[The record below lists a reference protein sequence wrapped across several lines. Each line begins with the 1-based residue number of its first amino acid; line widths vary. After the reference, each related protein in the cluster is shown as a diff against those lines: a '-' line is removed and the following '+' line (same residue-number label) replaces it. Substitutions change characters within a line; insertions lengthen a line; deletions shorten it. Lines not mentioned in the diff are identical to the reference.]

1 MHKFRLRSVLFLAV
15 SSMSFVLLAAIAN
28 ASIFGNVRG
37 LVHDPQHRPIAG
49 ASVVLK
55 AATSDFSKQTTT
67 DQSGEF
73 HFDAVPVGD
82 YDVTVTQTGFEA
94 GAQRIAVLSDSA
106 PILHFEL
113 RIGTVTQSVKVSEE
127 ENPVVTES
135 ATPTTVVD
143 RAQIAATPGA
153 DRTNSLAMI
162 TDYVPGAYMTHD
174 QLHVRGGHQV
184 SWLVDGIPIP
194 NTNIASNVG
203 PQIDPKDI
211 DYIEVQRGSY
221 AADYGDR
228 TYGVFDVAPRTGFER
243 NNQGELVV
251 SAGNFYQ
258 TNDQLNFGSHT
269 ERFAYY
275 ASVNA
280 NRSDLGLEAP
290 VSEVVHDRENGF
302 GGFTNLIFNI
312 DPENQLRFVA
322 SARRDFY
329 QIPYDPNDPSSNG
342 LRDAEIEADSFANF
356 SWVHSFNSGFLLT
369 VSPFYHF
376 NRAHYDANPSDF
388 PIATQDNRGSFYW
401 GGQATLG
408 LVKGKHNA
416 RVGFYGFGQHD
427 NQVFGLTFNDGSNP
441 NFSDT
446 EIVNGGLEALFAE
459 EQFKATSWL
468 TLNGGVRY
476 THFSGGVVENNTSPR
491 GAVAVRLP
499 KLNWVFRGFFGRFYQ
514 APPLIT
520 ASGPLLQ
527 FVDSQNLGFIPLRG
541 ERDEET
547 QFGVTIPWRGW
558 SLDADNFRTRAVNF
572 FDHNSVGNS
581 NVFFPLTIENAL
593 IRGWELTL
601 RSPRIAHRGEIYL
614 TYSNQIAE
622 GRGAI
627 SGGLTDF
634 SPPAQGYFLLDH
646 DQRNTLNLGGHVSLP
661 WNTAASANIYYGSGF
676 TDGDGPNHLPG
687 HTTVD
692 LSLSKQFGEKFS
704 VSANA
709 INLANRRFLLDN
721 SETFGGTHFFNPREI
736 YVEFRYRFH
745 Y

>member
-1 MHKFRLRSVLFLAV
+1 V
-15 SSMSFVLLAAIAN
+15 
-28 ASIFGNVRG
+28 G
-37 LVHDPQHRPIAG
+37 
-49 ASVVLK
+49 
-55 AATSDFSKQTTT
+55 SDFTKQTAT

-73 HFDAVPVGD
+73 RFDAVAVGN
-82 YDVTVTQTGFEA
+82 YDVSVAQAGFESA
-94 GAQRIAVLSDSA
+94 IQRVAVLSDSA

-113 RIGTVTQSVKVSEE
+113 RIAAVTQSVKVSEE
-127 ENPVVTES
+127 ENQVVTES
-135 ATPTTVVD
+135 ATPTNTID

-162 TDYVPGAYMTHD
+162 TNFVPGAYLSHD
-174 QLHVRGGHQV
+174 QLHIRGGHQV

-211 DYIEVQRGSY
+211 DYIEAQRGSY

-243 NNQGELVV
+243 NNQAELVL
-251 SAGNFYQ
+251 SAGNFWQ
-258 TNDQLNFGSHT
+258 TNDQLSFGSHT

-290 VSEVVHDRENGF
+290 ISEIVHDRANGF

-312 DPENQLRFVA
+312 NPQNQLRLVA

-329 QIPYDPNDPSSNG
+329 QIPYDPLDPDSNG
-342 LRDAEIEADSFANF
+342 LRDAEIEADSFVNF
-356 SWVHSFNSGFLLT
+356 SWVRSFNSGLLFT

-376 NRAHYDANPSDF
+376 NRAHFDANPNDF
-388 PIATQDNRGSFYW
+388 PIATQDNRDSFYA

-408 LVKGKHNA
+408 LVKGQHNA

-427 NQVFGLTFNDGSNP
+427 NEVFGLSFNDGSNP
-441 NFSDT
+441 NFRDT
-446 EIVNGGLEALFAE
+446 EIVNGSLAAIFAE
-459 EQFKATSWL
+459 EQFKVTSWL
-468 TLNGGVRY
+468 TLNAGVRY
-476 THFSGGVVENNTSPR
+476 SHFSGGVKEDNASPR
-491 GAVAVRLP
+491 AGVALRIP
-499 KLNWVFRGFFGRFYQ
+499 KFNWVFRGFYGRVYQ
-514 APPLIT
+514 PPPLIT
-520 ASGPLLQ
+520 TSGPLLQ
-527 FVDSQNLGFIPLRG
+527 FVTSQNLGFIPLHG

-547 QFGVTIPWRGW
+547 QFGVTIPWKGW
-558 SLDADNFRTRAVNF
+558 SLDADTFRTRATNF

-581 NVFFPLTIENAL
+581 NVFFPLTIQNAL
-593 IRGWELTL
+593 IRGWEVTL
-601 RSPRIAHRGEIYL
+601 HSPRIAHRGELYL

-622 GRGAI
+622 GRGAV

-634 SPPAQGYFLLDH
+634 SPPDEGYFLLDH
-646 DQRNTLNLGGHVSLP
+646 DQRNTLNVGGRVTLP
-661 WNTAASANIYYGSGF
+661 WRTAASANVYYGSGF
-676 TDGDGPNHLPG
+676 TDGEGPGHLPG

-692 LSLSKQFGEKFS
+692 VSLSKQFGENFGL
-704 VSANA
+704 SANA
-709 INLANRRFLLDN
+709 INFANRRFLLDN
-721 SETFGGTHFFNPREI
+721 SKTFGGTHFFNPREI
-736 YVEFRYRFH
+736 YVEFRYKFH